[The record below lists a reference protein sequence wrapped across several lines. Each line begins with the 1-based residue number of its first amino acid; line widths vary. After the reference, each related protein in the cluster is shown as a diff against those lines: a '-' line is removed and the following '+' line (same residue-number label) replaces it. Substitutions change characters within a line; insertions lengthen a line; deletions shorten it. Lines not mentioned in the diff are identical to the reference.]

1 MEKSAMKMEGKN
13 VKKEKEILRID
24 TSGMS
29 DVSISALREIAKTR
43 AELKAKR
50 KRISLLMRLLSGELT
65 SEEIKKLK
73 HGADV
78 EISSH

>member
-13 VKKEKEILRID
+13 AKKEKEILRID

-29 DVSISALREIAKTR
+29 DVSVSALREIAKTR
-43 AELKAKR
+43 AELKTKR
-50 KRISLLMRLLSGELT
+50 KRISLLMRLLSGEL
-65 SEEIKKLK
+65 SPEEIKKLK

-78 EISSH
+78 EISTH